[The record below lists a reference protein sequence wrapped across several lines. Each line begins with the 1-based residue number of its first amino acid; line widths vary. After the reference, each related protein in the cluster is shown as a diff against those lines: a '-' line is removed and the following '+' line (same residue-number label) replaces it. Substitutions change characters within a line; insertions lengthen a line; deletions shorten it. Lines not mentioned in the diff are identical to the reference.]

1 MLKFAIPPG
10 GKMHSFPYE
19 IKTQFGASSKV
30 ARVSYQS
37 PVASPPVQTSQKS
50 FLAAWLFSLLLGG
63 LGVDRFY
70 LGKVGTGVL
79 KLLTLGGFGIWAF
92 VDLIITLT
100 GNQKD
105 KQGRALA
112 GYQEHKKVALF
123 VSLGVIAASL
133 ILGLFMPREAAVEAV
148 DETSAELSE
157 VDVNGLTIAAACEE
171 VRAAGWK
178 VEEVAGTTD
187 YSEKSDCSDSERNV
201 AKSSYSGESVILY
214 FANEPEEP
222 EAVVEETP
230 AEEVPVEEA
239 STEESSGGYQAIY
252 EEYSARL
259 QNECPT
265 LSMTECA
272 ELSNEGVTKMA
283 EYMYEASGT
292 DGQYATYETWAE
304 DLMDVYMSSVQ

>member
-1 MLKFAIPPG
+1 M
-10 GKMHSFPYE
+10 
-19 IKTQFGASSKV
+19 
-30 ARVSYQS
+30 SYQS
-37 PVASPPVQTSQKS
+37 PVAPPPVQTSQKS
-50 FLAAWLFSLLLGG
+50 FLATWLFSLLLGG
-63 LGVDRFY
+63 FGVDRFY

-79 KLLTLGGFGIWAF
+79 KLLTLGGFGIWAL

-123 VSLGVIAASL
+123 VSIGVIAASL
-133 ILGLFMPREAAVEAV
+133 ILGLFMPKEPAVESFN
-148 DETSAELSE
+148 ETSAELDE
-157 VDVNGLTIAAACEE
+157 VDVNGLTIAEACEE

-178 VEEVAGTTD
+178 VDEVAGSGD

-201 AKSSYSGESVILY
+201 VESWYSSDSVTFY
-214 FANEPEEP
+214 FANESEEP
-222 EAVVEETP
+222 ETVVEEI
-230 AEEVPVEEA
+230 PVEEEAPVKEA

-252 EEYSARL
+252 DEYSARL
-259 QNECPT
+259 QNECPA

-292 DGQYATYETWAE
+292 DGQYATYETWAG